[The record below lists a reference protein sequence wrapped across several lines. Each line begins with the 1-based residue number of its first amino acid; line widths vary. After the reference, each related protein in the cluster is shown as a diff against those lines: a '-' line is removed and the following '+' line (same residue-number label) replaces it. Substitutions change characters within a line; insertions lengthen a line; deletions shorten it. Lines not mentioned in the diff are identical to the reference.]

1 MEIEKARE
9 FVRHNHR
16 AVFHTR
22 RKDGSPQLSPVTSGV
37 DESGRVIVSSREP
50 AAKTRNVR
58 RDPRVSLCVFG
69 DGFFGEWVQID
80 GTAEVISLPEAMDGL
95 IDYYRSISGEH
106 PDWPEYR
113 EAMLKQ
119 GKSLLRI
126 TPQSWSPIATGGFPA
141 HLA

>member
-1 MEIEKARE
+1 VEIEKARE

-106 PDWPEYR
+106 PDWDDYR
-113 EAMLKQ
+113 RVMTEDRRV
-119 GKSLLRI
+119 LLAVTIERAG
-126 TPQSWSPIATGGFPA
+126 PDYSG
-141 HLA
+141 